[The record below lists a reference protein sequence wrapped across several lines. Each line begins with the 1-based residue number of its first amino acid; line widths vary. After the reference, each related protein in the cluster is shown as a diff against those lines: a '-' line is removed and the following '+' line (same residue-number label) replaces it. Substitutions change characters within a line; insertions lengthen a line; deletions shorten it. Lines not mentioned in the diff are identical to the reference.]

1 MRGKADF
8 VETVM
13 NSSSLFL
20 RLVHDKAAVGRLA
33 ISQVGHSSKAGAEAT

>member
-1 MRGKADF
+1 MHGKAGF

-13 NSSSLFL
+13 NSSSLLL

-33 ISQVGHSSKAGAEAT
+33 IPQVGHSSRAGAEAT

>member
-1 MRGKADF
+1 MHGKADF

-20 RLVHDKAAVGRLA
+20 RLVHDEAAVGRLA
-33 ISQVGHSSKAGAEAT
+33 ISQVGHSSRAGAEAT

>member
-1 MRGKADF
+1 MHGKAGF

-33 ISQVGHSSKAGAEAT
+33 ISEVGHSSRAGAEAT